1 MAFGT
6 RAQFDAV
13 RELAFGS
20 ITTSYAA
27 VGAALTDHARL
38 VVITNSSDAEVHVS
52 LDGTTNNLRL
62 AANSFKL
69 FDFSTNK
76 IRDDGLFVTMGTVFY
91 AKRVSGAPSTGA
103 VWIEV
108 VSATGGV

>member
-38 VVITNSSDAEVHVS
+38 VVITNSSDAEVYVS